1 MISVEEKRAAYEEA
15 RQLLLLGK
23 KWQQLM
29 PGERK
34 PDFKRAAKAVIR
46 RALGKSTVPRE
57 PDLDIHNGLMHVHGQ
72 REARLIERTLRNGIV
87 HPDVL
92 HSFRHD
98 VPVNPE
104 QVPIGA
110 LTGGRQHV
118 PLGEWRPSRASLN
131 TDVSDLAPVVHAV
144 HYPEDLEFPTHLNT
158 RTQTFTAKHTDHE
171 FMHYLEPGQAV
182 TEVPMRDRVQH

>member
-1 MISVEEKRAAYEEA
+1 MISLEEKRAAYEEA
-15 RQLLLLGK
+15 RQLLLLEK
-23 KWQQLM
+23 KWQSLM

-46 RALGKSTVPRE
+46 RALGKQVVPRE
-57 PDLDIHNGLMHVHGQ
+57 PDLDLHDGLMHEHAP

-92 HSFRHD
+92 HSFRHGE
-98 VPVNPE
+98 VPVPL

-118 PLGEWRPSRASLN
+118 PLGELKRAGD
-131 TDVSDLAPVVHAV
+131 TYIGDMAPMVHAV
-144 HYPEDLEFPTHLNT
+144 QFNEDLEFRQARRPRAHALHDPRSSTDRCADAGQSSAHLVFLLRKT
-158 RTQTFTAKHTDHE
+158 T
-171 FMHYLEPGQAV
+171 V
-182 TEVPMRDRVQH
+182 

>member
-57 PDLDIHNGLMHVHGQ
+57 PDLDVHNGLMHEHAP
-72 REARLIERTLRNGIV
+72 REARLIERTLRSGIV

-92 HSFRHD
+92 HSFRHGE
-98 VPVNPE
+98 VPYPE

-110 LTGGRQHV
+110 ITGGRQHV
-118 PLGEWRPSRASLN
+118 PLGERRRIVN
-131 TDVSDLAPVVHAV
+131 TDVSDLGPLVHAV
-144 HYPEDLEFPTHLNT
+144 YYPEDLEFPTHMNT
-158 RTQTFTAKHTDHE
+158 RTQEFTPKHVDHD
-171 FMHYLEPGQAV
+171 FMHYVEPGQAA
-182 TEVPMRDRVQH
+182 TEVPMRDRVQHI